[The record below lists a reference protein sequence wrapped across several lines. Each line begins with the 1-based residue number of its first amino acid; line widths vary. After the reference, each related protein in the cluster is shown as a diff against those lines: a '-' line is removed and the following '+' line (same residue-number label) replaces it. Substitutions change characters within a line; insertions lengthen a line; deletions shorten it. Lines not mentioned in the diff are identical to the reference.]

1 MRALVGAELAEA
13 MAISVKQTR
22 GAAVEGIRARAIESL
37 AGGDDAKFTVSA
49 VRRPARSLRFAFCAL
64 LLFSLSPGARA
75 FSRRPFVRP
84 PPALVALYEGP
95 PPFHPWI

>member
-37 AGGDDAKFTVSA
+37 AGGDDAKFTVRGSTS
-49 VRRPARSLRFAFCAL
+49 RSSLRFALCSSFP
-64 LLFSLSPGARA
+64 LSPARA
-75 FSRRPFVRP
+75 FSRPFVRLP
-84 PPALVALYEGP
+84 PPLPALVALYEGP